1 MSNRPYI
8 IALFLLVA
16 LVGLSVYS
24 VSLMSPPKALPA
36 DAPDTEFSAE
46 RAMAHVAKVASQPH
60 AMGTAGHA
68 EARRYLLKQM
78 EMLGLQPEVQEEVVV
93 NPVGNTSNVGYVYNL
108 LGRKRGTQPGGKA
121 VLVMAHYDSQ
131 PNTPGAGDDA
141 AGIAAMLETA
151 RALQMGDP
159 LQHDVIFLMTD
170 GEEYGLYGAK
180 AFLKHPWAQEVGVVI
195 NVEARGNA
203 GPSMTFEISP
213 ENGWIVEQFAVAA
226 PYPFASSMMYEV
238 YRNLPNNTDFT
249 IFRDAGYTGL
259 NSAFID
265 GFVHYH
271 KMTDSPE
278 NLDRNSLQH
287 HGSNMLALV
296 RHLGNVPLDKTKAQ
310 DKIFFNPAGSW
321 LVQYPAGMNIVWAL
335 LTTVLLLA
343 SVVMGLRKKAFSAL
357 QLLGGFMGFLLVA
370 GIIVGLFFPLNNF
383 VKGMLPYSHEINGVY
398 GADRFLM
405 GYLLLA
411 LGLFLLLCW
420 LLLRWMSVFALAM
433 GVCLH
438 WFLLM
443 AITFFMVPSATYL
456 FMFPLLFCL
465 VALLVV
471 FWKELHH
478 RPVDWPYVLVL
489 LAGIVPAIFML
500 TPLVR
505 FLFVVFALQ
514 MPVAM
519 VGMLLLLAGLAI
531 PVLIVIERSFGW
543 RTLPLLP
550 GLLLFVGGIQL
561 FRAIEAEKPSE
572 AQPLHSH
579 VSYYLNADDSVA
591 VWASAYERTDDW
603 NEQFFPKPTTGVLS
617 EIYPMAA
624 RQYLKN
630 EAAVLPVQVPVATLV
645 NEGIAPGERTLT
657 LRLHSPR
664 GAAHL
669 DVVLQPTEEG
679 GMLGASLNGTPL
691 ALGPIKTTQGSVYF
705 AKVHGLPDSK
715 EVELEVRLK
724 QSSGLQLYL
733 YDVSI
738 GLPRQLISQPMPAHV
753 VPEQGRESNLMLVR
767 KSYRF

>member
-1 MSNRPYI
+1 MSKRPSLVS
-8 IALFLLVA
+8 LFLLIA

-24 VSLMSPPKALPA
+24 VSLMSPPEALPA
-36 DAPDTEFSAE
+36 NAPGTDFSAE
-46 RAMAHVAKVASQPH
+46 RAMVHVREVASQPH
-60 AMGTAGHA
+60 AMGTPGHA
-68 EARRYLLKQM
+68 EARQYLFNQM
-78 EMLGLQPEVQEEVVV
+78 EALGLQPEVQEAVIV
-93 NPVGNTSNVGYVYNL
+93 NPVGETSNVGYVYNL
-108 LGRKRGTQPGGKA
+108 LGRLKGTQPGGKA

-131 PNTPGAGDDA
+131 PNTPGAGDDG

-151 RALQMGDP
+151 RALQTGKP

-180 AFLKHPWAQEVGVVI
+180 AFLKHPWAKEVGVVV

-213 ENGWIVEQFAVAA
+213 ENGWIVEQFAAAA

-249 IFRDAGYTGL
+249 VFRDAGYTGI
-259 NSAFID
+259 NSAIID

-296 RHLGNVPLDKTKAQ
+296 RHLGNVPLDNTKAQ

-321 LVQYPAGMNIVWAL
+321 LVQYPASWNLLWAAL
-335 LTTVLLLA
+335 STVLLLA
-343 SVVMGLRKKAFSAL
+343 CVIVGIRRKAFSGQ
-357 QLLGGFMGFLLVA
+357 QLLGGFLGFLLVISLVA
-370 GIIVGLFFPLNNF
+370 GLSFPITSF
-383 VKGMLPYSHEINGVY
+383 VKSMLPYSHDINGVY
-398 GADRFLM
+398 GDLHFFM
-405 GYLLLA
+405 SYLLLS
-411 LGLFLLLCW
+411 LGLMLLLSW
-420 LLLRWMSVFALAM
+420 LLLRWMSVFALCM
-433 GVCLH
+433 GVCLI
-438 WFLLM
+438 WFSLMVAALLL
-443 AITFFMVPSATYL
+443 VPAAAYL

-465 VALLVV
+465 LALLVL
-471 FWKELHH
+471 FLRDLHQQ
-478 RPVDWPYVLVL
+478 PVGWGYALVL
-489 LAGIVPAIFML
+489 LVGIVPAIFML
-500 TPLVR
+500 MPLVR

-519 VGMLLLLAGLAI
+519 VATLLLLAGLAI
-531 PVLIVIERSFGW
+531 PMLMVVERSFGW

-550 GLLLFVGGIQL
+550 VFLLFVGGIQL
-561 FRAIEAEKPSE
+561 FRAIQAEKPTDT
-572 AQPLHSH
+572 QPLHSH
-579 VSYYLNADDSVA
+579 VSYYLNTDDSVA
-591 VWASAYERTDDW
+591 VWASAFKRTDDW
-603 NEQFFPKPTTGVLS
+603 NRQFFPKPTTGALT

-624 RQYLKN
+624 REYLKN
-630 EAAVLPVQVPVATLV
+630 EAAPIPVQAPVASLV
-645 NEGIAPGERTLT
+645 NEAIAPGERVLT
-657 LRLHSPR
+657 IRLQSPR

-669 DVVLQPTEEG
+669 DLVLQPSEED
-679 GMLGASLNGTPL
+679 GMLGAAINGEAL
-691 ALGPIKTTQGSVYF
+691 ALGPMETAQGAVYY

-724 QSSGLQLYL
+724 QSSSLQLYL

-738 GLPRQLISQPMPAHV
+738 GLPQELVREPMPAHV
-753 VPEQGRESNLMLVR
+753 IPEQGRESNLTLVR

>member
-1 MSNRPYI
+1 MSKRPYLV
-8 IALFLLVA
+8 ALFLLIA

-24 VSLMSPPKALPA
+24 VSLMSPPEALPA

-46 RAMAHVAKVASQPH
+46 RAMAHVRKVASQPH

-78 EMLGLQPEVQEEVVV
+78 EMLGLQPQVQEQVIV
-93 NPVGNTSNVGYVYNL
+93 NPLGESSNVGYVYNL
-108 LGRKRGTQPGGKA
+108 LGRLKGTQPGGKA

-131 PNTPGAGDDA
+131 PNTPGAGDDG

-151 RALQMGDP
+151 RALQLGEP

-180 AFLKHPWAQEVGVVI
+180 AFLKHPWAEEVGVVI

-213 ENGWIVEQFAVAA
+213 ENGWIVEQFAAAA

-249 IFRDAGYTGL
+249 VFRDAGYTGV

-296 RHLGNVPLDKTKAQ
+296 RHLGNVSLDNTKAQ
-310 DKIFFNPAGSW
+310 DKIFFNPVSSW
-321 LVQYPAGMNIVWAL
+321 LVQYPAGWNLLWAT

-343 SVVMGLRKKAFSAL
+343 CLVVGVRRKAFSVP
-357 QLLGGFMGFLLVA
+357 QLVGGFLGFLLLV
-370 GIIVGLFFPLNNF
+370 GIVVGLTFPVTNF
-383 VKGMLPYSHEINGVY
+383 IKAMLPYSHEMNGVY
-398 GADRFLM
+398 GEGRFFM

-411 LGLFLLLCW
+411 LGLMLLLGW

-433 GVCLH
+433 GVCLV
-438 WFLLM
+438 WFALM
-443 AITFFMVPSATYL
+443 VAALVLVPAAAYL

-465 VALLVV
+465 LAMLVL
-471 FWKELHH
+471 FLKDLHLQ
-478 RPVDWPYVLVL
+478 PVGWGYALVL
-489 LAGIVPAIFML
+489 LVGIVPAIFML
-500 TPLVR
+500 MPLVR

-514 MPVAM
+514 MPVAT
-519 VGMLLLLAGLAI
+519 VATLLLLAGLSI
-531 PVLIVIERSFGW
+531 PLLVTIERSFGW
-543 RTLPLLP
+543 RALPLLP
-550 GLLLFVGGIQL
+550 ALLLFVGGIQL
-561 FRAIEAEKPSE
+561 FRAIDAEKPS
-572 AQPLHSH
+572 AGQPLHSH
-579 VSYYLNADDSVA
+579 VSYYLNADEHVA
-591 VWASAYERTDDW
+591 VWASAFKRTDEW
-603 NEQFFPKPTTGVLS
+603 NQQFFPSPTTGALT

-624 RQYLKN
+624 REYLKN
-630 EAAVLPVQVPVATLV
+630 NAEVIPVQAPVASLV
-645 NEGIAPGERTLT
+645 NEAIAPGERVLT
-657 LRLHSPR
+657 IRLQSPR

-669 DVVLQPTEEG
+669 DLVLQPSEEG
-679 GMLGASLNGTPL
+679 GMLGAAINGEALT
-691 ALGPIKTTQGSVYF
+691 LGPMKTAQGAVYF

-724 QSSGLQLYL
+724 QSSSLQLYL

-738 GLPRQLISQPMPAHV
+738 GLPQQLVRKPMPAHV
-753 VPEQGRESNLMLVR
+753 IPEQGRESNLTLVR
-767 KSYRF
+767 KTYRF

>member
-1 MSNRPYI
+1 
-8 IALFLLVA
+8 
-16 LVGLSVYS
+16 
-24 VSLMSPPKALPA
+24 
-36 DAPDTEFSAE
+36 
-46 RAMAHVAKVASQPH
+46 MAHVRRVASQPH
-60 AMGTAGHA
+60 AMGTPGHA
-68 EARRYLLKQM
+68 EVRRYLLKQM
-78 EMLGLQPEVQEEVVV
+78 EMLGMQPEVQEEVIV
-93 NPVGNTSNVGYVYNL
+93 NQVGDANNVGYVYNL
-108 LGRKRGTQPGGKA
+108 LGRIKGTQAGGKA

-131 PNTPGAGDDA
+131 PNTPGAGDDG

-151 RALQMGDP
+151 RALQMGEP

-180 AFLKHPWAQEVGVVI
+180 AFLKHPWAQKVGVVV

-213 ENGWIVEQFAVAA
+213 ENGWIVEQFAEAA

-249 IFRDAGYTGL
+249 VFRDAGYTGV

-296 RHLGNVPLDKTKAQ
+296 RHLGNISLDNTRAQ

-321 LVQYPAGMNIVWAL
+321 LVHYPAGWNLLWAV

-343 SVVMGLRKKAFSAL
+343 CIVVGVRRKAFSVV
-357 QLLGGFMGFLLVA
+357 QLIGGFIGFLLVVGIVA
-370 GIIVGLFFPLNNF
+370 GLTFPITGF
-383 VKGMLPYSHEINGVY
+383 VKGMLPYSHDINGVY
-398 GADRFLM
+398 GAGQFFM

-411 LGLFLLLCW
+411 LGLMLLLSW
-420 LLLRWMSVFALAM
+420 LLLRWVSVFALAM
-433 GVCLH
+433 GVCLL
-438 WFLLM
+438 WFALMVAALLL
-443 AITFFMVPSATYL
+443 VPAAAYL

-465 VALLVV
+465 LAMLVL
-471 FWKELHH
+471 FLRDLHQQ
-478 RPVDWPYVLVL
+478 PVGWAYALVL

-500 TPLVR
+500 MPLVR

-514 MPVAM
+514 MPVAT
-519 VGMLLLLAGLAI
+519 VVTLLLLAGLAI
-531 PVLIVIERSFGW
+531 PLLVTIERSFGW

-550 GLLLFVGGIQL
+550 AFLLFAGGIQL
-561 FRAIEAEKPSE
+561 FRAIEAEKPSPE
-572 AQPLHSH
+572 QPLHSH

-591 VWASAYERTDDW
+591 VWASAYQRTDDW
-603 NEQFFPKPTTGVLS
+603 NRQFFPNPSTGALT

-630 EAAVLPVQVPVATLV
+630 EAEPIPVQAPVASLV
-645 NEGIAPGERTLT
+645 NEGIAPGERVLT
-657 LRLHSPR
+657 IRLQSPR

-669 DVVLQPTEEG
+669 DLVLQPSEED
-679 GMLGASLNGTPL
+679 GMLGASLNGEALT
-691 ALGPIKTTQGSVYF
+691 LGPMETAQGPVYF
-705 AKVHGLPDSK
+705 AKVHGLPDAK

-724 QSSGLQLYL
+724 QSISLQLYL

-738 GLPRQLISQPMPAHV
+738 GLPQQLVRQPMPAHV
-753 VPEQGRESNLMLVR
+753 IPEQGRESNLTLVR

>member
-1 MSNRPYI
+1 MSTRPYL
-8 IALFLLVA
+8 IALFLLIA

-24 VSLMSPPKALPA
+24 VSLMRPPEALSA
-36 DAPDTEFSAE
+36 DAPAADFSAE
-46 RAMAHVAKVASQPH
+46 RAMAHVQQVASQPH
-60 AMGTAGHA
+60 AMGTPGHA
-68 EARRYLLKQM
+68 EARQYLLKQM
-78 EMLGLQPEVQEEVVV
+78 EMLGLQPQVQEAVVV
-93 NPVGNTSNVGYVYNL
+93 NPVGETSNVGYVYNL
-108 LGRKRGTQPGGKA
+108 LGRLKGTQPGGKA
-121 VLVMAHYDSQ
+121 VLLMAHYDSQ
-131 PNTPGAGDDA
+131 PNTPGAGDDG

-151 RALQMGDP
+151 RALQTGEP

-180 AFLKHPWAQEVGVVI
+180 AFLKHPWAQEVGVVV

-213 ENGWIVEQFAVAA
+213 ENGWIVEQFAKAA

-249 IFRDAGYTGL
+249 VFRDAGYTGV

-296 RHLGNVPLDKTKAQ
+296 RHLGNVSLDNTRAQ

-321 LVQYPAGMNIVWAL
+321 LVQYPAGMNIVWAV
-335 LTTVLLLA
+335 LTTVLLLG
-343 SVVMGLRKKAFSAL
+343 SVVVGLRKKAFSL
-357 QLLGGFMGFLLVA
+357 PQLLGAFMGFLLVA
-370 GIIVGLFFPLNNF
+370 GILAGLFFPLNSF
-383 VKGMLPYSHEINGVY
+383 VKGMLPYSHEMNGVY
-398 GADRFLM
+398 GADRFFM
-405 GYLLLA
+405 AYLLLA
-411 LGLFLLLCW
+411 LGMLLFLCW
-420 LLLRWMSVFALAM
+420 LLLRWMSVFALAL

-443 AITFFMVPSATYL
+443 AVTLVMVPSAAYL

-465 VALLVV
+465 LALLVL
-471 FWKELHH
+471 FLKDLH
-478 RPVDWPYVLVL
+478 RQPVGWAYVLVL
-489 LAGIVPAIFML
+489 LAGIAPAIFML
-500 TPLVR
+500 MPLVR

-519 VGMLLLLAGLAI
+519 VATLLLLAGLAI
-531 PVLIVIERSFGW
+531 PLLVVIERSFGW

-572 AQPLHSH
+572 IQPLHSH
-579 VSYYLNADDSVA
+579 VSYYLNTDDSIA
-591 VWASAYERTDDW
+591 VWASAFKRTDDW
-603 NEQFFPKPTTGVLS
+603 NQQFFPNPTSGALT

-624 RQYLKN
+624 REYLKN
-630 EAAVLPVQVPVATLV
+630 EAKPIPVQAPVASLV
-645 NEGIAPGERTLT
+645 NEAIAPGERVLT
-657 LRLHSPR
+657 IRLQSPR

-669 DVVLQPTEEG
+669 DLVLQPSEEG
-679 GMLGASLNGTPL
+679 GMLGAAINGEELT
-691 ALGPIKTTQGSVYF
+691 LGPMETAQGAVYF

-738 GLPRQLISQPMPAHV
+738 GLPQQLVREPMPAHV
-753 VPEQGRESNLMLVR
+753 IPEQGRESNLTLVR

>member
-1 MSNRPYI
+1 MSNRPYLI
-8 IALFLLVA
+8 PLFLLVA
-16 LVGLSVYS
+16 LVGLCMYS
-24 VSLMSPPKALPA
+24 VSLMRAPAALPA
-36 DAPDTEFSAE
+36 DAPATEFSAE
-46 RAMAHVAKVASQPH
+46 RAMAHVRKVASQPH
-60 AMGTAGHA
+60 AMGTPGHA
-68 EARRYLLKQM
+68 EVRRYLFKQM

-93 NPVGNTSNVGYVYNL
+93 NQVGEASHVGYVYNL
-108 LGRKRGTQPGGKA
+108 LGRLKGAQPGGKA

-141 AGIAAMLETA
+141 SGIAAMLETA
-151 RALQMGDP
+151 RALQLGEP

-180 AFLKHPWAQEVGVVI
+180 AFLQHPWAQEVGVVI

-213 ENGWIVEQFAVAA
+213 ENGWIVEQFAEAA

-249 IFRDAGYTGL
+249 VFRDAGYTGV

-278 NLDRNSLQH
+278 NLSRNSLQH

-296 RHLGNVPLDKTKAQ
+296 RHLGNTSLDNTKAQ

-321 LVQYPAGMNIVWAL
+321 LVQYPAGLNILWAI
-335 LTTVLLLA
+335 LTVALLLA
-343 SVVMGLRKKAFSAL
+343 CIVVGLRKKAFSVL
-357 QLLGGFMGFLLVA
+357 QLLGGFLGFLLVA
-370 GIIVGLFFPLNNF
+370 GIVAGLSFPITGF
-383 VKGMLPYSHEINGVY
+383 VTGMLPYSHGINGVY
-398 GADRFLM
+398 SEAHFFM
-405 GYLLLA
+405 AYLLLA
-411 LGLFLLLCW
+411 LGLQLLLSW

-433 GVCLH
+433 GVCLL
-438 WFLLM
+438 WFALM
-443 AITFFMVPSATYL
+443 VAALILVPAAAYL

-465 VALLVV
+465 AALLIL
-471 FWKELHH
+471 FLRELHQQ
-478 RPVDWPYVLVL
+478 PVGWTFALVL
-489 LAGIVPAIFML
+489 LAGIAPAIFML
-500 TPLVR
+500 MPLVR

-519 VGMLLLLAGLAI
+519 IGMLLLLAGLAI
-531 PVLIVIERSFGW
+531 PLLMTIERSFGW

-550 GLLLFVGGIQL
+550 AFLLFAGGIQL
-561 FRAIEAEKPSE
+561 FRAIEAEKPSPE
-572 AQPLHSH
+572 QPLHSH
-579 VSYYLNADDSVA
+579 VSYYLNTDDSLA

-603 NEQFFPKPTTGVLS
+603 NQQFFPDPTTGALN

-630 EAAVLPVQVPVATLV
+630 EATPIPVQAPVARLV
-645 NEGIAPGERTLT
+645 NEGIAPGERVLT
-657 LRLHSPR
+657 LRLQSPR

-669 DVVLQPTEEG
+669 DLVLQPSEEDG
-679 GMLGASLNGTPL
+679 LLSTAINGELLT
-691 ALGPIKTTQGSVYF
+691 LGPIKTEQGPVYF

-715 EVELEVRLK
+715 EVELQVRLK
-724 QSSGLQLYL
+724 QSSSLQLYL

-738 GLPRQLISQPMPAHV
+738 GLPQQLVREPLPAHV
-753 VPEQGRESNLMLVR
+753 IPEQGRESNLTLVR
-767 KSYRF
+767 KSFQF

>member
-1 MSNRPYI
+1 MSKRPYLI
-8 IALFLLVA
+8 SLFLLIS

-24 VSLMSPPKALPA
+24 VSLMSPPEALPA
-36 DAPDTEFSAE
+36 NARATEFSAE
-46 RAMAHVAKVASQPH
+46 RAMAHVREVASQPH
-60 AMGTAGHA
+60 AMGTPGHA
-68 EARRYLLKQM
+68 EVRQYLLNQM
-78 EMLGLQPEVQEEVVV
+78 EMLGLQPQVQEQVVV
-93 NPVGNTSNVGYVYNL
+93 NPVGETSNVGYVYNL
-108 LGRKRGTQPGGKA
+108 LGRLKGTQPGDKA
-121 VLVMAHYDSQ
+121 VLMMAHYDSQ
-131 PNTPGAGDDA
+131 PNTTGASDDG

-151 RALQMGDP
+151 RALQVGEP

-180 AFLKHPWAQEVGVVI
+180 AFLKHPWVQEVGVVV

-213 ENGWIVEQFAVAA
+213 ENGWVVEQFAEAA

-238 YRNLPNNTDFT
+238 YRHLPNNTDFT
-249 IFRDAGYTGL
+249 VFRDAGYTGV

-278 NLDRNSLQH
+278 NLNRNSLQH

-296 RHLGNVPLDKTKAQ
+296 RHLGNISLDNTKSQ

-321 LVQYPAGMNIVWAL
+321 LVQYPAVWNLLWAA
-335 LTTVLLLA
+335 LTTMLLLA
-343 SVVMGLRKKAFSAL
+343 CIIVGIRRKAFSVG
-357 QLLGGFMGFLLVA
+357 QLLGGFLGFLLVIAIVA
-370 GIIVGLFFPLNNF
+370 GLTFPITNF
-383 VKGMLPYSHEINGVY
+383 IKAMLPYSHDVNGVY
-398 GADRFLM
+398 GTVRFFM

-411 LGLFLLLCW
+411 LGLMLLLCW
-420 LLLRWMSVFALAM
+420 LLLRWMSVFALAV

-438 WFLLM
+438 WFALM
-443 AITFFMVPSATYL
+443 VAALVLVPAAAYL

-465 VALLVV
+465 LALLVL
-471 FWKELHH
+471 FLKDLHQQ
-478 RPVDWPYVLVL
+478 PVAWAYALVL
-489 LAGIVPAIFML
+489 LVGIAPAIFML
-500 TPLVR
+500 MPQVN

-514 MPVAM
+514 MPVAT
-519 VGMLLLLAGLAI
+519 VATLLLLAGLAI
-531 PVLIVIERSFGW
+531 PLLITIERSFGW

-550 GLLLFVGGIQL
+550 AFLLFTGGIQL
-561 FRAIEAEKPSE
+561 FRAIEAEKPSP

-579 VSYYLNADDSVA
+579 VSYYLNADDDVA
-591 VWASAYERTDDW
+591 VWASAYKRTDDW
-603 NEQFFPKPTTGVLS
+603 NQQFFPNPTTEALT

-624 RQYLKN
+624 REYLKN
-630 EAAVLPVQVPVATLV
+630 EAAPIPVQVPVASLV
-645 NEGIAPGERTLT
+645 NEAIAPGERVLT
-657 LRLHSPR
+657 IRLQSPR

-669 DVVLQPTEEG
+669 DLVLQPTEEG
-679 GMLGASLNGTPL
+679 GMLGATINGEALT
-691 ALGPIKTTQGSVYF
+691 LGPLETAQGPVYF

-715 EVELEVRLK
+715 EVELQVRLK

-738 GLPRQLISQPMPAHV
+738 GLPQQLIKKPLPAHV
-753 VPEQGRESNLMLVR
+753 IPEQGRESNLTLVR

>member
-1 MSNRPYI
+1 
-8 IALFLLVA
+8 
-16 LVGLSVYS
+16 
-24 VSLMSPPKALPA
+24 
-36 DAPDTEFSAE
+36 
-46 RAMAHVAKVASQPH
+46 MAHVRKVASQPH
-60 AMGTAGHA
+60 AMGTPGHA

-78 EMLGLQPEVQEEVVV
+78 EMLGLQPEVQEQVIV
-93 NPVGNTSNVGYVYNL
+93 NPVGDASNVGYVYNL
-108 LGRKRGTQPGGKA
+108 LGRIKGTQPGGEA

-131 PNTPGAGDDA
+131 PNTPGAGDDG

-151 RALQMGDP
+151 RALQMGEP

-180 AFLKHPWAQEVGVVI
+180 AFLKHPWAKEVSVVV

-213 ENGWIVEQFAVAA
+213 ENGWIVEQFAESA

-249 IFRDAGYTGL
+249 VFRDAGYTGV

-296 RHLGNVPLDKTKAQ
+296 RHLGNVSLDNTKAQ

-321 LVQYPAGMNIVWAL
+321 LVQYPAVWNLLWAA
-335 LTTVLLLA
+335 LTTMLLLA
-343 SVVMGLRKKAFSAL
+343 CIVVGIRRKAFSAV
-357 QLLGGFMGFLLVA
+357 QLIGGLVGFLLVVGIVA
-370 GIIVGLFFPLNNF
+370 GLTFPITGF
-383 VKGMLPYSHEINGVY
+383 VKGMLPYSHDMNGVY
-398 GADRFLM
+398 GAGSFFM

-411 LGLFLLLCW
+411 LGLMLLLSC
-420 LLLRWMSVFALAM
+420 LLLRWASVFALAT
-433 GVCLH
+433 GVCLL
-438 WFLLM
+438 WFALMVAALLL
-443 AITFFMVPSATYL
+443 VPAAAYL

-465 VALLVV
+465 LAMLVL
-471 FWKELHH
+471 FLKDLHQQ
-478 RPVDWPYVLVL
+478 PVGWSYALVL
-489 LAGIVPAIFML
+489 LAGIVPAVFML
-500 TPLVR
+500 MPLVR

-514 MPVAM
+514 MPVAT
-519 VGMLLLLAGLAI
+519 VATLLLLAGLAM
-531 PVLIVIERSFGW
+531 PLLVTIERSFGW

-550 GLLLFVGGIQL
+550 AFLLFAGGIQL
-561 FRAIEAEKPSE
+561 FRAIEAEKPSPE
-572 AQPLHSH
+572 QPLHSH
-579 VSYYLNADDSVA
+579 VSYYLNTDDSVA
-591 VWASAYERTDDW
+591 VWASAYQRTDDW
-603 NEQFFPKPTTGVLS
+603 NRQFFPSPTTGALT

-630 EAAVLPVQVPVATLV
+630 EAEPIPVQVPVASLV
-645 NEGIAPGERTLT
+645 NEGIAPGERVLT
-657 LRLHSPR
+657 IRLQSPR

-669 DVVLQPTEEG
+669 DLVLQPSEQDA
-679 GMLGASLNGTPL
+679 MLGAAINGEAL
-691 ALGPIKTTQGSVYF
+691 ALGPMETEQGSVYF
-705 AKVHGLPDSK
+705 AKVHGLPDTK

-724 QSSGLQLYL
+724 QSSSLQLYL

-738 GLPRQLISQPMPAHV
+738 GLPQQLVRQPMPAHV
-753 VPEQGRESNLMLVR
+753 IPEQGRESNLTLVR

>member
-1 MSNRPYI
+1 
-8 IALFLLVA
+8 
-16 LVGLSVYS
+16 
-24 VSLMSPPKALPA
+24 MSPPEALSA
-36 DAPDTEFSAE
+36 DAPATDFSAE
-46 RAMAHVAKVASQPH
+46 RAMAHVRKVASQPH
-60 AMGTAGHA
+60 AMGTPGHA

-78 EMLGLQPEVQEEVVV
+78 EMLGLQPEVQEQVIV
-93 NPVGNTSNVGYVYNL
+93 NPVGDASNVGYVYNL
-108 LGRKRGTQPGGKA
+108 LGRIKGTQPGGKA

-131 PNTPGAGDDA
+131 PNTPGAGDDG

-151 RALQMGDP
+151 RALQMGEP

-180 AFLKHPWAQEVGVVI
+180 AFLKHPWANEVGVVI

-213 ENGWIVEQFAVAA
+213 ENGWIVEQFAESA

-249 IFRDAGYTGL
+249 VFRDAGYTGV

-265 GFVHYH
+265 GFVNYH

-296 RHLGNVPLDKTKAQ
+296 RHLGNVSLESTKAQ

-321 LVQYPAGMNIVWAL
+321 LVQYPAGWNLLWAA
-335 LTTVLLLA
+335 LTTMLLLA
-343 SVVMGLRKKAFSAL
+343 CIVVGIRRKAFSAV
-357 QLLGGFMGFLLVA
+357 QLIGGLVGFLLVVGIVA
-370 GIIVGLFFPLNNF
+370 GLTFPITGF
-383 VKGMLPYSHEINGVY
+383 VKGMLPYSHDMNGVY
-398 GADRFLM
+398 GAGSFFM

-411 LGLFLLLCW
+411 LGLMLLLSW
-420 LLLRWMSVFALAM
+420 LLLRWVSVFALAM
-433 GVCLH
+433 GVCLL
-438 WFLLM
+438 WFALMVAALLL
-443 AITFFMVPSATYL
+443 VPAAAYL

-465 VALLVV
+465 LAMLVL
-471 FWKELHH
+471 FLKDLHQQ
-478 RPVDWPYVLVL
+478 PVGWAYALVL
-489 LAGIVPAIFML
+489 LAGVVPAVFML
-500 TPLVR
+500 MPLVR

-514 MPVAM
+514 MPVAT
-519 VGMLLLLAGLAI
+519 VATLLLLAGLAM
-531 PVLIVIERSFGW
+531 PLLVTIERSFGW

-550 GLLLFVGGIQL
+550 AFLLFAGGIQL
-561 FRAIEAEKPSE
+561 FRAIEAEKPSPE
-572 AQPLHSH
+572 QPLHSH

-591 VWASAYERTDDW
+591 VWASAYQRTDDW
-603 NEQFFPKPTTGVLS
+603 NRQFFPNPTTGALT

-630 EAAVLPVQVPVATLV
+630 EAEPIPLQAPVASLV
-645 NEGIAPGERTLT
+645 NEGIAPGERVLT
-657 LRLHSPR
+657 IRLQSPR

-669 DVVLQPTEEG
+669 DLVLQPSEEDA
-679 GMLGASLNGTPL
+679 MLGAAINGEAL
-691 ALGPIKTTQGSVYF
+691 ELGPMETEQGSVYF
-705 AKVHGLPDSK
+705 AKVHGLPDAK

-724 QSSGLQLYL
+724 QSSSLQLYL

-738 GLPRQLISQPMPAHV
+738 GLPQQLVRQPMPAHV
-753 VPEQGRESNLMLVR
+753 IPEQGRESNLTLVR

>member
-1 MSNRPYI
+1 MSNRPYL
-8 IALFLLVA
+8 IALFLLFA

-24 VSLMSPPKALPA
+24 VSLMRPPEALSA
-36 DAPDTEFSAE
+36 NAPTTEFSAE
-46 RAMAHVAKVASQPH
+46 RAMAHVRKVASQPH
-60 AMGTAGHA
+60 AMGTPGHA
-68 EARRYLLKQM
+68 EVRRYLLKQM
-78 EMLGLQPEVQEEVVV
+78 EMLGLQPQVQEEVIV
-93 NPVGNTSNVGYVYNL
+93 NPVGDASNVGYVYNL
-108 LGRKRGTQPGGKA
+108 LGRLKGTQPGGKA

-131 PNTPGAGDDA
+131 PNTLGAGDDG

-151 RALQMGDP
+151 RALQLGEP

-203 GPSMTFEISP
+203 GPSMIFEISP
-213 ENGWIVEQFAVAA
+213 ENGWIVEQFAAAA

-249 IFRDAGYTGL
+249 IFRDGGYTGV

-278 NLDRNSLQH
+278 NLDPSSLQH

-296 RHLGNVPLDKTKAQ
+296 RQLGNTSLDNTKAQ

-321 LVQYPAGMNIVWAL
+321 LVQYPASMNIVWAV
-335 LTTVLLLA
+335 LTTLLLLA
-343 SVVMGLRKKAFSAL
+343 SIVIGLRKKAFSGP
-357 QLLGGFMGFLLVA
+357 QLVGAFIGFLLVA
-370 GIIVGLFFPLNNF
+370 GIIGGLFVPLNNF
-383 VKGMLPYSHEINGVY
+383 VKGMLPYSHEMNGVY
-398 GADRFLM
+398 GADRFFM
-405 GYLLLA
+405 AYLLLA
-411 LGLFLLLCW
+411 LGLLLLLCW

-433 GVCLH
+433 GVCLL

-443 AITFFMVPSATYL
+443 AVTLIMVPAAAYL

-465 VALLVV
+465 LALVLL
-471 FWKELHH
+471 FLKDLH
-478 RPVDWPYVLVL
+478 RQPVGWAYVLVL
-489 LAGIVPAIFML
+489 LAGITPAIFML
-500 TPLVR
+500 MPLVR

-519 VGMLLLLAGLAI
+519 VAMLLLLAGLAI
-531 PVLIVIERSFGW
+531 PVLMVMERSFGW

-561 FRAIEAEKPSE
+561 CRAIEAEKPNE
-572 AQPLHSH
+572 TQPLHSH
-579 VSYYLNADDSVA
+579 VSYFLNADDSVA
-591 VWASAYERTDDW
+591 VWASAYKRTDDW
-603 NEQFFPKPTTGVLS
+603 NKQFFPKPTTGALT

-624 RQYLKN
+624 REYLKN
-630 EAAVLPVQVPVATLV
+630 EAEPIPVQAPVATLV
-645 NEGIAPGERTLT
+645 NEAIAPGERVLT
-657 LRLHSPR
+657 IKLQSLR

-669 DVVLQPTEEG
+669 DLVLQPSEEG
-679 GMLGASLNGTPL
+679 GMLGAAINGEAL
-691 ALGPIKTTQGSVYF
+691 ALGAMKTAQGAVYF

-724 QSSGLQLYL
+724 QSSRLLLYL

-738 GLPRQLISQPMPAHV
+738 GLPQQLVLNPLPAHV
-753 VPEQGRESNLMLVR
+753 IPEQGRESNLTLVR

>member
-1 MSNRPYI
+1 MSKRPYLVS
-8 IALFLLVA
+8 LFLLIA

-24 VSLMSPPKALPA
+24 VSLMSPPEALSA
-36 DAPDTEFSAE
+36 DAPAADFSAE
-46 RAMAHVAKVASQPH
+46 RAMAHVRRVASQPH
-60 AMGTAGHA
+60 AMGTPGHA
-68 EARRYLLKQM
+68 EVRRYLLKQM
-78 EMLGLQPEVQEEVVV
+78 EMLGMQPEVHEEVIV
-93 NPVGNTSNVGYVYNL
+93 NQVGDANNVGYVYNL
-108 LGRKRGTQPGGKA
+108 LGRIKGTQAGGKA

-131 PNTPGAGDDA
+131 PNTPGAGDDG

-151 RALQMGDP
+151 RALQMGEP

-180 AFLKHPWAQEVGVVI
+180 AFLKHPWAQKVGVVV

-213 ENGWIVEQFAVAA
+213 ENGWIVEQFAEAA

-249 IFRDAGYTGL
+249 VFRDAGYTGV

-296 RHLGNVPLDKTKAQ
+296 RHLGNISLDNTRAQ

-321 LVQYPAGMNIVWAL
+321 LVHYPAGWNLLWAAIA
-335 LTTVLLLA
+335 TVLLLA
-343 SVVMGLRKKAFSAL
+343 CIVVGVRRKAFSVV
-357 QLLGGFMGFLLVA
+357 QLIGGFVGFLLVVGIVA
-370 GIIVGLFFPLNNF
+370 GLTFPITDF
-383 VKGMLPYSHEINGVY
+383 VKGMLPYSHDINGVY
-398 GADRFLM
+398 GAGQFFM

-411 LGLFLLLCW
+411 LGLMLLLSW
-420 LLLRWMSVFALAM
+420 LLLRWVSVFALAM
-433 GVCLH
+433 GVCLL
-438 WFLLM
+438 WFAMMVAALLV
-443 AITFFMVPSATYL
+443 VPAAAYL

-465 VALLVV
+465 LALLVLYLRD
-471 FWKELHH
+471 LHQQ
-478 RPVDWPYVLVL
+478 PVGWAYALLL

-500 TPLVR
+500 MPLVR

-514 MPVAM
+514 MPVAT
-519 VGMLLLLAGLAI
+519 VVTLLLLAGLAI
-531 PVLIVIERSFGW
+531 PLLVTIERSFGW

-550 GLLLFVGGIQL
+550 AFLLFAGGIQL
-561 FRAIEAEKPSE
+561 FRAIEAEKPSPE
-572 AQPLHSH
+572 QPLHSH

-591 VWASAYERTDDW
+591 VWASAYQRTDDW
-603 NEQFFPKPTTGVLS
+603 NRQFFPNPSTGALT

-630 EAAVLPVQVPVATLV
+630 EAEPIPVQAPVASLV
-645 NEGIAPGERTLT
+645 NEGIAPGERVLT
-657 LRLHSPR
+657 IRLQSPR

-669 DVVLQPTEEG
+669 DLVLQPSEED
-679 GMLGASLNGTPL
+679 GMLGASLNGEALT
-691 ALGPIKTTQGSVYF
+691 LGPMETAQGPVYF
-705 AKVHGLPDSK
+705 AKVHGLPDAK

-724 QSSGLQLYL
+724 QSSSLQLYL

-738 GLPRQLISQPMPAHV
+738 GLPQQLVRQPMPAHV
-753 VPEQGRESNLMLVR
+753 IPEQGRESNLTLVR

>member
-1 MSNRPYI
+1 
-8 IALFLLVA
+8 
-16 LVGLSVYS
+16 
-24 VSLMSPPKALPA
+24 
-36 DAPDTEFSAE
+36 
-46 RAMAHVAKVASQPH
+46 
-60 AMGTAGHA
+60 
-68 EARRYLLKQM
+68 
-78 EMLGLQPEVQEEVVV
+78 
-93 NPVGNTSNVGYVYNL
+93 
-108 LGRKRGTQPGGKA
+108 
-121 VLVMAHYDSQ
+121 
-131 PNTPGAGDDA
+131 
-141 AGIAAMLETA
+141 
-151 RALQMGDP
+151 
-159 LQHDVIFLMTD
+159 
-170 GEEYGLYGAK
+170 
-180 AFLKHPWAQEVGVVI
+180 
-195 NVEARGNA
+195 
-203 GPSMTFEISP
+203 
-213 ENGWIVEQFAVAA
+213 
-226 PYPFASSMMYEV
+226 
-238 YRNLPNNTDFT
+238 
-249 IFRDAGYTGL
+249 
-259 NSAFID
+259 
-265 GFVHYH
+265 VHYH

-296 RHLGNVPLDKTKAQ
+296 RHLGNVPLDNTKAQ

-321 LVQYPAGMNIVWAL
+321 LVQYPAAINILWAL

-343 SVVMGLRKKAFSAL
+343 SIVMGLRKKAFSVL

-370 GIIVGLFFPLNNF
+370 AIIVGLFFPLTNF
-383 VKGMLPYSHEINGVY
+383 VKGMLPYSHEMNGVY
-398 GADRFLM
+398 GEGRFFM

-411 LGLFLLLCW
+411 LGLLLLLCW

-433 GVCLH
+433 GACLH

-443 AITFFMVPSATYL
+443 AVAFFMVPSAAYL

-465 VALLVV
+465 AALLFV

-478 RPVDWPYVLVL
+478 QPVGWAYVLVL

-500 TPLVR
+500 MPLVR

-531 PVLIVIERSFGW
+531 PALMVVERSFGW

-561 FRAIEAEKPSE
+561 FRAIEAEKPSDT
-572 AQPLHSH
+572 QPLHSH

-603 NEQFFPKPTTGVLS
+603 NKQFFPSPTTGALT

-630 EAAVLPVQVPVATLV
+630 EADAIPVEVPVARLV
-645 NEGIAPGERTLT
+645 NEGIAPGERVLT
-657 LRLHSPR
+657 LRLRSPR

-669 DVVLQPTEEG
+669 DLVLQPTEEN
-679 GMLGASLNGTPL
+679 GMLGAALNGEPL
-691 ALGPIKTTQGSVYF
+691 TLGPMKTAQGPVYF

-724 QSSGLQLYL
+724 QSANLQLYL

-738 GLPRQLISQPMPAHV
+738 GLPQQLISQHAPAHV
-753 VPEQGRESNLMLVR
+753 IPEQGRESNLTVVR